1 MGPSWQQSLLRMQTM
16 ETIPTSF
23 TTYRVEIQEVST
35 ELTPFSYKNIT
46 MFFCYTSNT
55 VNYYNIWLM
64 GLIYWQQKVFSILY
78 SEQQPFASLCR

>member
-35 ELTPFSYKNIT
+35 ELTPFSDKT
-46 MFFCYTSNT
+46 DFTSGCF
-55 VNYYNIWLM
+55 VL
-64 GLIYWQQKVFSILY
+64 LH
-78 SEQQPFASLCR
+78 

>member
-35 ELTPFSYKNIT
+35 ELTPFSDKT
-46 MFFCYTSNT
+46 DLLVDVFCYISNT

-64 GLIYWQQKVFSILY
+64 D
-78 SEQQPFASLCR
+78 